1 MIEDE
6 EAIEHAVKHRRYIQ
20 GNGAAP
26 RWTLPIPHS
35 GETKEEEVEEEKE
48 TYVYIYI
55 QHKINVRKA
64 SEA

>member
-26 RWTLPIPHS
+26 RWTLPMPHS

-55 QHKINVRKA
+55 Y
-64 SEA
+64 ST